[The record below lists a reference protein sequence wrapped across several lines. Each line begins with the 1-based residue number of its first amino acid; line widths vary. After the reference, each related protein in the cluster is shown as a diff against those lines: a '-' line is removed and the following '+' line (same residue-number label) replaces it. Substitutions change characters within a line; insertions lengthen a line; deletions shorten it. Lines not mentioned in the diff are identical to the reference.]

1 MRQKKFRMRVMKYAY
16 QLNEKGFGSWSE
28 CMKQAW
34 ALYRLAS
41 QMREEVV
48 SFLYR
53 KTNGQFRHAYGTLRG
68 LPAGASLNG
77 KKVTKPSYK
86 TMTYWDVKKQGMRC
100 FCVERLIA
108 VY

>member
-16 QLNEKGFGSWSE
+16 KLNDKGFGSWSE

-41 QMREEVV
+41 RMREEVV